1 MLFDWYD
8 NIIMHWETNGQMV
21 EAFSFELNMS
31 EKISPPLTIRAK
43 KLAYNMHLHKA
54 VKIDDRIC
62 RIKLHVKQMDCH
74 IKLDNV
80 LI

>member
-1 MLFDWYD
+1 
-8 NIIMHWETNGQMV
+8 MV

-54 VKIDDRIC
+54 VKIDERIC